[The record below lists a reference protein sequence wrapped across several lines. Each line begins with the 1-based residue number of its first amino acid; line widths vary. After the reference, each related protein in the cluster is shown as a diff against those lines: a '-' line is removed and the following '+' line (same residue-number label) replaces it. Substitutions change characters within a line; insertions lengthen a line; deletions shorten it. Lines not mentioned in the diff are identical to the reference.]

1 MSSMTD
7 RENRDF
13 ERRLLED
20 DPVGPVWCPVAT
32 MRAERPYGPGG
43 QETKLG
49 SRHFAP
55 GAKTYCIHVMGTRPE
70 PQIEVVGRHRASHR
84 YVTMVVRASW
94 LTNWRVELVYS
105 PRVITDLWPIWGGTP
120 ASRAKA
126 EQWVR
131 EFGSPPPPSAETSSP
146 PA

>member
-1 MSSMTD
+1 MSPTTD
-7 RENRDF
+7 QEYRDF
-13 ERRLLED
+13 KRRLLED
-20 DPVGPVWCPVAT
+20 DPVAPVWCPVAT

-43 QETKLG
+43 QETKRG

-55 GAKTYCIHVMGTRPE
+55 GAKLYCNLIVGQKHE

-84 YVTMVVRASW
+84 YVTMIVSASW

-105 PRVITDLWPIWGGTP
+105 PRVITDLWPIWDGTP

-131 EFGSPPPPSAETSSP
+131 SFGSPSPPSAEASSP
-146 PA
+146 LA